1 MAERDQ
7 SAFLPPLE
15 WLRVFEAAGRT
26 GSFTAAAHELNLTQ
40 AAVSQRIRNLEARLD
55 CRLFVRLRRG
65 VELSAD
71 GEAYLPHVQTALAT
85 LARSTGDL
93 FAAPR
98 GRLTIA
104 TPLSVAGLWIA
115 PRLAALKSE
124 LPSVEVSI
132 ATIHRP
138 ADYAAAEADFE
149 VRFGA
154 GDWPRRRGVRLFP
167 EVLAPLAAPSLLK
180 RAEDWRRLPQIAVS
194 GPRDGWR
201 EWAAATGV
209 TPPRP
214 PQLRFDSF
222 APALAAALSGA
233 GVLLGSLALVE
244 PELEAG
250 RLVRLPEPL
259 IEMSR
264 AYWLT
269 WRASAPVCREHEALV
284 ACLTREALGSVRP

>member
-1 MAERDQ
+1 MAEPNPAT
-7 SAFLPPLE
+7 SLPPLE

-26 GSFTAAAHELNLTQ
+26 GSFTAAAQELHLTQ
-40 AAVSQRIRNLEARLD
+40 AAVSQRIRNLEKRLA
-55 CRLFVRLRRG
+55 CRLFVRLPRG

-71 GEAYLPHVQTALAT
+71 GEAYLPHVQTALAA
-85 LARSTGDL
+85 LARSTADL

-115 PRLAALKSE
+115 PRLAALTSE
-124 LPSVEVSI
+124 LPGVEVSI
-132 ATIHRP
+132 AIIHRP
-138 ADYAAAEADFE
+138 ADYTAAEADFE

-154 GDWPRRRGVRLFP
+154 GDWPGRRGVRLYP
-167 EVLAPLAAPSLLK
+167 EVLAPLVAPSLLES
-180 RAEDWRRLPQIAVS
+180 AQDWRRLPQIAVS

-222 APALAAALSGA
+222 APALAAALSGS
-233 GVLLGSLALVE
+233 GVLLGSLGLVE
-244 PELEAG
+244 SELQSG

-259 IEMSR
+259 IEMPQ

-269 WRASAPVCREHEALV
+269 WAAAAPVDREHDALI
-284 ACLTREALGSVRP
+284 ACLVREGLG